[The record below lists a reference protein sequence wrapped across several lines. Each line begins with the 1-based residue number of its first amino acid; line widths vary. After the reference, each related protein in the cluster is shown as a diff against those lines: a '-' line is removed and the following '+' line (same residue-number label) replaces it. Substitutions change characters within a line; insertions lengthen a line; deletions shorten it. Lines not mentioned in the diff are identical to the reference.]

1 MDAFRFTSVV
11 LSTVLGLGVAR
22 ILSGFVAAFKAR
34 GRVRQD
40 WLPLLLAGVI
50 LAELLQ
56 FWWAIAELSV
66 AKTWTLASFTLLVGL
81 IVMLFLAAAL
91 IVPAES
97 VEVSPRKAF
106 ERDGRWALAVLACYH
121 LAAIIA
127 NRMLFNEPLAA
138 VGQVILLGQA
148 AVALAIALVSMRRWQ
163 EVLAVVY
170 VAASVTDTL
179 VASQLAYG

>member
-1 MDAFRFTSVV
+1 VV

-22 ILSGFVAAFKAR
+22 ILSGFVAAFKAG

-97 VEVSPRKAF
+97 
-106 ERDGRWALAVLACYH
+106 D
-121 LAAIIA
+121 
-127 NRMLFNEPLAA
+127 
-138 VGQVILLGQA
+138 
-148 AVALAIALVSMRRWQ
+148 
-163 EVLAVVY
+163 EVLPRNGCSPV
-170 VAASVTDTL
+170 SG
-179 VASQLAYG
+179 LARSR